1 MRLWHATPR
10 RMLAGL
16 AGLAV
21 AAGAACAPG
30 PAPAPPDPLLSR
42 GNGGVVGDRPALTG
56 AISASGNI
64 VAFTSYATNI
74 APGATGN
81 SDLFVRDRAA
91 NATVRVAASVSAAP
105 HVSPNGRWVSYRDA
119 SDALRVYDRTTATT
133 TPLNQTGP
141 PAYSRE
147 APVVPDDGSVAIYGR
162 VDILQLAPWDCKV
175 ESLSTAAVTNCP
187 AQSGSGE
194 AGLEGVSAN
203 GRHVLYRWRDI
214 GGGGGSADYLWDR
227 VTNTTVPVPASVILY
242 FGGQVSDDG
251 QRVVGLGSGVTVNV
265 WDRGTSSVL
274 TLPTAPNGTQTF
286 PASITPDGRYVAFTS
301 DAGNQVANDTNGAFD
316 VFRWDLSTNIVARVS
331 HGAGGAQLPTS
342 SLGCGSGP
350 GQFLGSSST
359 LCVSTVESLVADDTN
374 GWGDLYAIA
383 D

>member
-1 MRLWHATPR
+1 MTIKRATPR
-10 RMLAGL
+10 RILAGL

-42 GNGGVVGDRPALTG
+42 GNGGVVGDLPAFTG
-56 AISASGNI
+56 AMSMSGNI

-91 NATVRVAASVSAAP
+91 NTTVRLAGNVTVAP
-105 HVSPNGRWVSYRDA
+105 HVSPNGRWVGFRDTN
-119 SDALRVYDRTTATT
+119 STLGVYDRTTAGTT
-133 TPLNQTGP
+133 IVNQAGPTGLG
-141 PAYSRE
+141 
-147 APVVPDDGSVAIYGR
+147 APTVPDDGSVAIYGN
-162 VDILQLAPWDCKV
+162 VDILQLSPWNCKV
-175 ESLSTAAVTNCP
+175 ESLSTAAVTSCP
-187 AQSGSGE
+187 AQTGFGE

-227 VTNTTVPVPASVILY
+227 VANTTVPVPASVIL
-242 FGGQVSDDG
+242 FWGGQVSDDG

-265 WDRGTSSVL
+265 WDRGTNTVL
-274 TLPTAPNGTQTF
+274 TLPTAPNGTQTA

-301 DAGNQVANDTNGAFD
+301 DADNQVANDTNATFD
-316 VFRWDLSTNIVARVS
+316 VFSWDLSTNVVRRAS
-331 HGAGGAQLPTS
+331 HGPGGAQIPTAS
-342 SLGCGSGP
+342 VACGSGG
-350 GQFLGSSST
+350 GQYVGNSPK
-359 LCVSTVESLVADDTN
+359 LCVDTYEPLAADDTN
-374 GWGDLYAIA
+374 AWADLYALTP
-383 D
+383 